1 MSIVQIW
8 SRHNIEELG
17 ISFFA
22 LSAFGVVRRDLFR
35 IRSKAI
41 AVFISAS
48 RWNIQFSNC
57 DYLLTKLE
65 GIEEPWMIWELHISG
80 LDCADHDQRVE
91 EDCKTRKTEF
101 NHHIFVQKLK
111 MTRGSSDLYRNF
123 SYSCEGEISFL
134 HRSIFCQKKGT
145 SLSKLGGRGGLSIW
159 RLLLIVPAP
168 FTTCIQ
174 GFVFLGFTL
183 STYSHI
189 MQVLKFRFMRERI
202 FFHLLFIIW
211 GWQDN

>member
-1 MSIVQIW
+1 MSEMSIVQIW

-91 EDCKTRKTEF
+91 KDCKTRKTEF
-101 NHHIFVQKLK
+101 NHHIFVQKLQ
-111 MTRGSSDLYRNF
+111 MTRGSSDLYRKKILIN
-123 SYSCEGEISFL
+123 SCEGEISFL

-145 SLSKLGGRGGLSIW
+145 SLSKLGGRG
-159 RLLLIVPAP
+159 
-168 FTTCIQ
+168 
-174 GFVFLGFTL
+174 FVFWV
-183 STYSHI
+183 SH
-189 MQVLKFRFMRERI
+189 
-202 FFHLLFIIW
+202 
-211 GWQDN
+211 

>member
-1 MSIVQIW
+1 MSEMSIVQIW

-91 EDCKTRKTEF
+91 KDCKTRKTEF

-145 SLSKLGGRGGLSIW
+145 SLSKLGGRGS
-159 RLLLIVPAP
+159 RLPCCV
-168 FTTCIQ
+168 
-174 GFVFLGFTL
+174 
-183 STYSHI
+183 
-189 MQVLKFRFMRERI
+189 FRFVYLHSRRWEPSI
-202 FFHLLFIIW
+202 SW
-211 GWQDN
+211 GTFETVLQRQK

>member
-1 MSIVQIW
+1 MWIVQIW

-91 EDCKTRKTEF
+91 KDCKTRKTEF

-111 MTRGSSDLYRNF
+111 MSRGSSDLYWKKIFIILVKGKSHFCIDQYFAKRK
-123 SYSCEGEISFL
+123 EL
-134 HRSIFCQKKGT
+134 HY
-145 SLSKLGGRGGLSIW
+145 LNLGGGGGSQYEDYYWLY
-159 RLLLIVPAP
+159 LLPS
-168 FTTCIQ
+168 Q
-174 GFVFLGFTL
+174 
-183 STYSHI
+183 
-189 MQVLKFRFMRERI
+189 
-202 FFHLLFIIW
+202 LLFKASFFGFHIKYI
-211 GWQDN
+211 